1 MSERD
6 DEIVDVRRLA
16 HQVRLGSFNGPAV
29 PSWLAQAYA
38 DGLAG
43 ICLYGANLDA
53 DGDVTKLARAVRA
66 LDPTAVL
73 TLDEEGG
80 DVTRLH
86 MRDGS
91 PYPGNAALGV
101 HDDVQATQAVAAAIG
116 AELAAAGI
124 WLNLAPSADINSDP
138 RNPVIGT
145 RSFGQE
151 PALVARHTSAYV
163 AGLASQGV
171 AACIKHFPGHG
182 DTVTDSHI
190 GLPHVSATAEV
201 VRGRELVPFA
211 ANLDAASI
219 MTSHVVLEAFDA
231 DQPATLSRAVL
242 TDLLRNEL
250 GYDGVIVSDALDM
263 AGASAI
269 HGIGGAAVLSV
280 AAGADLLC
288 LGPEPTDQPSLITE
302 AVDAVCRAIQD
313 GRLDIERLNDAATRV
328 EALRMTWASLT
339 PRSNAAEV
347 ISVGRARSV
356 EVATAI
362 TATAP
367 RFTGPA
373 SVVRIDT
380 GTNPAVGHTSW
391 GQLEL
396 GGTTIDLVPEA
407 LEGTPS
413 FTGEVAIVVRRVDAL
428 PEVSDW
434 VQRQLADNPRAVLI
448 ELGWPSPALDGR
460 DQIVRT
466 YGSAAVL
473 TDALGAALKAV
484 R

>member
-1 MSERD
+1 MTE
-6 DEIVDVRRLA
+6 VRRLA
-16 HQVRLGSFNGPAV
+16 YGVMLGAFAGPDI
-29 PSWLAQAYA
+29 PDWLAPAYA

-43 ICLYGANLDA
+43 ICLYGTNLNETGMS
-53 DGDVTKLARAVRA
+53 DGGIVELARAVRA

-86 MRDGS
+86 MREGS
-91 PYPGNAALGV
+91 PYPGNAALGI
-101 HDDVQATQAVAAAIG
+101 HDDVQVTQAVAAAIG

-145 RSFGQE
+145 RSFGDDPE
-151 PALVARHTSAYV
+151 LVARHTTAYV

-190 GLPHVSATAEV
+190 GLPRVSAPADV
-201 VRGRELVPFA
+201 VRTRELVPFG
-211 ANLDAASI
+211 ANLDAACI

-231 DQPATLSRAVL
+231 DQPATLSHAVL
-242 TDLLRNEL
+242 TGLLRTEL
-250 GYDGVIVSDALDM
+250 GYEGVIVSDALDM

-269 HGIGGAAVLSV
+269 HGIGGAAVLSL

-288 LGPEPTDQPSLITE
+288 LGPEPTEKPSLIEE
-302 AVDAVCRAIQD
+302 AVEAVCSAIDD
-313 GRLDIERLNDAATRV
+313 GRLDIERLTDAAERV
-328 EALRMTWASLT
+328 AALRTNWSTLT
-339 PRSNAAEV
+339 PRDDAAEV
-347 ISVGRARSV
+347 IAAGRARSD

-362 TATAP
+362 ASTAP

-373 SVVRIDT
+373 IVVRIDT
-380 GTNPAVGHTSW
+380 GTNPAVGDTSW
-391 GQLEL
+391 GRLDL
-396 GGTTIDLVPEA
+396 GGETIDLTTAA
-407 LEGTPS
+407 LEGAPS
-413 FTGEVAIVVRRVDAL
+413 FAGEVAIVVRRVEAV
-428 PEVSDW
+428 PEVWEW
-434 VQRQLADNPRAVLI
+434 VQRQLSDNPRAVLV
-448 ELGWPSPALDGR
+448 ELGWPSPVLDNHER
-460 DQIVRT
+460 VVRT
-466 YGSAAVL
+466 FGSAAVL
-473 TDALGAALKAV
+473 TDALTNALRAS

>member
-1 MSERD
+1 MS
-6 DEIVDVRRLA
+6 DVRRLA
-16 HQVRLGSFNGPAV
+16 HQVMLGSFSGPV
-29 PSWLAQAYA
+29 IPDWLAQSYA

-53 DGDVTKLARAVRA
+53 EGDVTELAQAVRA

-86 MRDGS
+86 MRHGS
-91 PYPGNAALGV
+91 PYPGNAALGIR
-101 HDDVQATQAVAAAIG
+101 DDVQATQVVAAAIG

-145 RSFGQE
+145 RSFGQD

-190 GLPHVSATAEV
+190 GLPHVSAPADV
-201 VRGRELVPFA
+201 VRSRELVPFV

-242 TDLLRNEL
+242 TDLLRKEL
-250 GYDGVIVSDALDM
+250 GYAGVIVSDALDM

-269 HGIGGAAVLSV
+269 HGIGGAAVLSL

-302 AVDAVCRAIQD
+302 AVDAVCRAVEEGHLDI
-313 GRLDIERLNDAATRV
+313 GRLSDAAERV
-328 EALRMTWASLT
+328 EALRTAWASFA
-339 PRSNAAEV
+339 PRADAAEV
-347 ISVGRARSV
+347 IADGRALSV
-356 EVATAI
+356 EVAAAI

-373 SVVRIDT
+373 TVLRINT
-380 GTNPAVGHTSW
+380 GTNPAVGPTSW
-391 GQLEL
+391 GQLDL
-396 GGTTIDLVPEA
+396 GGTTIDLVPAA

-413 FTGEVAIVVRRVDAL
+413 FTGEVAIVVRRVDAV

-448 ELGWPSPALDGR
+448 ELGWPSPALDDH
-460 DQIVRT
+460 DQVVRT

-473 TDALGAALKAV
+473 TDALGAALRAE